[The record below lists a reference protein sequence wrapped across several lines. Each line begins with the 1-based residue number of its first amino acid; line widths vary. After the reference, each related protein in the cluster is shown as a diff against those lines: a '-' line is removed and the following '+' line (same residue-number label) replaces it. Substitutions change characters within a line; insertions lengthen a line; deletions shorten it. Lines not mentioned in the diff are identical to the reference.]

1 MSKIISHQCNWWF
14 QDLEIT
20 LSTER
25 WLSSY
30 TWCDFY
36 DRYDPIHG
44 APCPSQST
52 GSMSHKSTNQIFS
65 PSRLPIPPN
74 CTHAPTLAPARP
86 MHCAQRQLLPR
97 FSSNFIS
104 LGLLSVTLFNLGN
117 LHRPINIMAKIKL
130 FGLLIASLAFAGC
143 IAEETVDLGDAN
155 FDSTLESFETA
166 LVMFY
171 APW

>member
-1 MSKIISHQCNWWF
+1 MTAMTPSMELHAHPNQLGPCHTNPPIKFFLLLDFPFRQTARTHQRWHRHAPCTVLRDSCFHALAAISIISMHRLQAAA
-14 QDLEIT
+14 
-20 LSTER
+20 LSL
-25 WLSSY
+25 LSSFK
-30 TWCDFY
+30 D
-36 DRYDPIHG
+36 
-44 APCPSQST
+44 
-52 GSMSHKSTNQIFS
+52 
-65 PSRLPIPPN
+65 
-74 CTHAPTLAPARP
+74 
-86 MHCAQRQLLPR
+86 
-97 FSSNFIS
+97 FIS

-117 LHRPINIMAKIKL
+117 LHRPINIRAKIKL